1 MSINTSLE
9 NKTILVTG
17 AKGQIGSALCN
28 FLEENKAKVIRTDV
42 EDFDVT
48 SIDDTYNFFQDCS
61 SRFGS
66 IDVLINNAGIPTFDF
81 FTERKKEDFL
91 KVLEVN
97 VWGTFNCIRNYV
109 KIFDEKK
116 QGAGSIINVGSIYGS
131 VSCDP
136 RIYPDIGNMSS
147 EVYGASKA
155 GIIQMT
161 KHFAVLLAEKG
172 IRVNC
177 VSPGGVFNV
186 KNPQPDY
193 FIKKY
198 NEKCPMKRMAST
210 SDILGAFLFFSSDT
224 SSYVTGQN
232 LIVDGG
238 FSAW

>member
-1 MSINTSLE
+1 MSINVSLE

-17 AKGQIGSALCN
+17 AQGQIGSDLCK
-28 FLEENKAKVIRTDV
+28 FLEEKNAKVIRADV
-42 EDFDVT
+42 NNFDVT
-48 SIDDTYNFFQDCS
+48 SADDTRDFFRECFS
-61 SRFGS
+61 KFGNL
-66 IDVLINNAGIPTFDF
+66 DVLINNAGIPTFDY

-109 KIFDEKK
+109 NNFEEKK
-116 QGAGSIINVGSIYGS
+116 QKTGSIINVGSIYGS

-136 RIYPDIGNMSS
+136 RIYADIANMSS

-155 GIIQMT
+155 GVIQMT

-177 VSPGGVFNV
+177 VSPGGVFNA

-193 FIKKY
+193 FVKNY
-198 NEKCPMKRMAST
+198 NEKCPMKRMANT
-210 SDILGAFLFFSSDT
+210 SDLLGAFLFFSSDA
-224 SSYVTGQN
+224 SNYVTGQN